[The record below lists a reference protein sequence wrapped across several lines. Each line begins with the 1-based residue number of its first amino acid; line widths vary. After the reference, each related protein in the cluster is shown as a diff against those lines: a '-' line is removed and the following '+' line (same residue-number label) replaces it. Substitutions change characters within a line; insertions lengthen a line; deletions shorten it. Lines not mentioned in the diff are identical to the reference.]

1 MLEYQFNNRGKLARE
16 LRKELP
22 HLSLGPRL
30 GAIIAA
36 AIHISGSVTAV
47 ERTPFNGIARVTPLI
62 LRANMRPA
70 ACRGLRWAL
79 GRAAVVLDECVTQR
93 PAT

>member
-47 ERTPFNGIARVTPLI
+47 ERTPFNGITRVAALI
-62 LRANMRPA
+62 LGAYVRSAP
-70 ACRGLRWAL
+70 RGWL
-79 GRAAVVLDECVTQR
+79 GWVLGGAAVVLDERV
-93 PAT
+93 A